1 MKHVLS
7 FLALAAVVSLSSGCS
22 IVDRLFLLNTDGPY
36 GHHVG
41 GACQDGACQDGAC
54 QDGACQ
60 GGGCQDGACQDG
72 ACLDGACHGSARHG
86 RACPEGICAG
96 GKCSKCPDGTCGR
109 CAHCR
114 HLGRY
119 GGLARHHLSAAEKQ
133 ELMQSGYENGGP
145 AGPPTGAVAYPYYT
159 TRGPRD
165 FLAKR
170 PPSIGP

>member
-1 MKHVLS
+1 MKRALS
-7 FLALAAVVSLSSGCS
+7 LLALVAIVSLSSGCS

-41 GACQDGACQDGAC
+41 GACQDGACQGGACQGGACQDGAC

-60 GGGCQDGACQDG
+60 GGAC
-72 ACLDGACHGSARHG
+72 
-86 RACPEGICAG
+86 RAGGCPEGICAG
-96 GKCSKCPDGTCGR
+96 GKCSKCPDGNCGR

-119 GGLARHHLSAAEKQ
+119 GGLARHHLSAAEK
-133 ELMQSGYENGGP
+133 EALMQSGYEVGGP
-145 AGPPTGAVAYPYYT
+145 AGPPSGAVAYPYYT

-165 FLAKR
+165 FLSKC

>member
-1 MKHVLS
+1 MNRMTRGFGLAV
-7 FLALAAVVSLSSGCS
+7 ALAVVGATSGCS

-36 GHHVG
+36 AHQARHAGACRD

-60 GGGCQDGACQDG
+60 DCQDGACRKP
-72 ACLDGACHGSARHG
+72 H
-86 RACPEGICAG
+86 
-96 GKCSKCPDGTCGR
+96 T
-109 CAHCR
+109 
-114 HLGRY
+114 GRY
-119 GGLARHHLSAAEKQ
+119 GGLAKHHLTADEKAALAASDYGAVQ
-133 ELMQSGYENGGP
+133 P

-165 FLAKR
+165 FLAKN